1 MNAITVKL
9 HIPKFVDFDYLF
21 TCFCIQLVMGHVLK
35 WYYGT
40 LKKTLSIKDVISEHV
55 VLYFVYV

>member
-21 TCFCIQLVMGHVLK
+21 TCFCIQVMGHVLK
-35 WYYGT
+35 RYKGA
-40 LKKTLSIKDVISEHV
+40 LKNILSIKDVISEHV